1 MATCDRRNN
10 RPITEPYADAETVAD
25 EAAMAGVGP
34 LAFAEEAAGVAAA
47 FVNLRFLSIAAEEE
61 PVSKKLAES
70 ASIAAYRLLRRS

>member
-1 MATCDRRNN
+1 
-10 RPITEPYADAETVAD
+10 
-25 EAAMAGVGP
+25 MAGVGP